1 MRGLF
6 YFGAVLLVSCGGCA
20 LIPLATLGTVLG
32 IAGTAVATGPEVYG
46 LGKLDRAMMAR
57 DGDCRRAVRL
67 AAGDLQLRIVFDGK
81 KRGCG
86 QEWEFELRDEQK
98 SEIEITVER
107 RSPMLCLCRVDVGW
121 FGSEPTARL
130 VMEVIESH
138 LQHAATRP
146 AHEEG

>member
-6 YFGAVLLVSCGGCA
+6 YFVGAVLLLSCGGCA
-20 LIPLATLGTVLG
+20 LIPLAALGTVLG
-32 IAGTAVATGPEVYG
+32 IAGTAVSTGPEVYG
-46 LGKLDRAMMAR
+46 LGKLDRAVMAS
-57 DGDCRRAVRL
+57 DGDCRRAVR
-67 AAGDLQLRIVFDGK
+67 AAAADLRLRIVVDG

-86 QEWEFELRDEQK
+86 QKWEFEVRDERK

-107 RSPMLCLCRVDVGW
+107 RTAMLCLVRVDVGI

-138 LQHAATRP
+138 LPRAATRP
-146 AHEEG
+146 AGEAG